1 MNRSS
6 DPSGRQ
12 RPKSQNIIGNPRFD
26 IAPQSPQYEVAVE
39 SLPPITGHAANS
51 RKDSC
56 PFSNAL
62 GSFLFSTSTLC
73 IFAGPPLSPGSA
85 KHTKIPE
92 DFWSR
97 TLIANLFTP

>member
-26 IAPQSPQYEVAVE
+26 IAPHSPQYEVAVE

-51 RKDSC
+51 RNDSR

-62 GSFLFSTSTLC
+62 GSFLFSTSTRYV
-73 IFAGPPLSPGSA
+73 FAVPPLSPRSA
-85 KHTKIPE
+85 THTYIPE

-97 TLIANLFTP
+97 TL